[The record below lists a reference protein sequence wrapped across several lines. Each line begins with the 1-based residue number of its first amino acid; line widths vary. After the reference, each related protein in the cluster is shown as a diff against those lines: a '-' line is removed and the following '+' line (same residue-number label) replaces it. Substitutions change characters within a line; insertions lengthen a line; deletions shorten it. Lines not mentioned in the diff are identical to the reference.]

1 MRLSHWLPTA
11 LLVATLASCGDTTTT
26 IGSSIIQDK
35 IEVIIDSTFTATGVT
50 VANPVVQGR
59 TDRQLL
65 GRINAR
71 GFGNLS
77 SDFITQFMP
86 ASRLDTAYVTAS
98 RLDSMKLRMFM
109 QEGNL
114 VGDSLAPM
122 GLEVYRLNK
131 ALPNPIYSDFDP
143 SGYYSASDLLAS
155 TPYTATVL
163 GLPDKLQSYY
173 THPDTAVRIV
183 DVNMPMEL
191 AHEFWD
197 KFQTDPELW
206 NDPVRFA
213 EWFPGIYV
221 KNSFGTGRIM
231 SFYATL
237 MYMYFT
243 RHYVAEKTDTLIHGV
258 QAFLSVTPE
267 VVCNNNLALNI
278 ADDMKELAKS
288 KPVVLGPVGYDTE
301 LTIPIKSMVE
311 KYRMQSNE
319 FSVLNT
325 FTMFIPA
332 GKVENNYGI
341 NPPAYLLM
349 IRKDKKA
356 DFFVKQQ
363 ITDNVTSFYA
373 AYDATSGGYY
383 FNNMR
388 AYFTDAQSRE
398 AELTAADGD
407 FIITPVTLLTE
418 TNSDYY
424 GNTQSTVMAIVPY
437 IDAPAM
443 ARLDIDKAKLTLT
456 FSKQTLP

>member
-1 MRLSHWLPTA
+1 MKLSHWLPVG
-11 LLVATLASCGDTTTT
+11 LLVATVAACEDTTT

-35 IEVIIDSTFTATGVT
+35 IEVIVDSSFTVTGVT
-50 VANPVVQGR
+50 VDNPVVQGR

-65 GRINAR
+65 GRIDAR
-71 GFGNLS
+71 SFGSLS

-86 ASRLDTAYVTAS
+86 ASHLDTFYVS
-98 RLDSMKLRMFM
+98 SSSLDSMKLRMFM
-109 QEGNL
+109 QEGSL

-143 SGYYSASDLLAS
+143 SGYYSASDLLAT

-163 GLPDKLQSYY
+163 GLSEREQGYY
-173 THPDTAVRIV
+173 THPDTAVRVV
-183 DVNMPMEL
+183 DVKMPMSL
-191 AHEFWD
+191 AREFWD
-197 KFQTDPELW
+197 KYQTDPDMW
-206 NDPVRFA
+206 NDPVRFS

-243 RHYVAEKTDTLIHGV
+243 RHYVTEEVDSLISGV

-267 VVCNNNLALNI
+267 VVCNNNLALDI
-278 ADDMKELAKS
+278 ASDIKELS
-288 KPVVLGPVGYDTE
+288 KTTPVVLGPVGYDTQ
-301 LTIPIKSMVE
+301 LTLPIQAMVD
-311 KYRMQSNE
+311 KYRMQTNE

-332 GKVENNYGI
+332 EKVTNVYGI
-341 NPPAYLLM
+341 DPPAYLLL

-356 DFFVKQQ
+356 DFFSKQQ
-363 ITDNVTSFYA
+363 LADNVTSFYA
-373 AYDATSGGYY
+373 AYDATAGGYSFSSMRGY
-383 FNNMR
+383 FL
-388 AYFTDAQSRE
+388 DAQSKGS
-398 AELTAADGD
+398 ELTAADGE
-407 FIITPVTLLTE
+407 FILTPVTLLTE
-418 TNSDYY
+418 SNKDYY
-424 GNTQSTVMAIVPY
+424 GNTQTTVMAIVPY
-437 IDAPAM
+437 INAPAM
-443 ARLDIDKAKLTLT
+443 ATLNVDKAKLTLT